1 MILRKLLSPIRY
13 WWQRRTRGFDDCDL
27 WSLDYTVI
35 KFVYPRL
42 KLLRDQVKWSVPRH
56 PTEVDSQGH
65 LRSLEVEEWKAILDE
80 MLEGFQLVVET
91 DCYPLMEDDHK
102 KLEHSMDVFR
112 EWFFSLWD

>member
-1 MILRKLLSPIRY
+1 
-13 WWQRRTRGFDDCDL
+13 
-27 WSLDYTVI
+27 
-35 KFVYPRL
+35 
-42 KLLRDQVKWSVPRH
+42 
-56 PTEVDSQGH
+56 
-65 LRSLEVEEWKAILDE
+65 